1 VPVWQLGPV
10 YPLIVKWSLS
20 PTIPFFLA
28 QCWLAMVVA
37 QKYCIIWWFAK
48 ISFYVAVFFLVFSY
62 VLRDE
67 ILKKAGQESLED
79 FIQLSIK

>member
-1 VPVWQLGPV
+1 
-10 YPLIVKWSLS
+10 
-20 PTIPFFLA
+20 
-28 QCWLAMVVA
+28 MVVA